1 MCFSANVSYGAG
13 ALLIAT
19 GAVTTLGNSSKQQR
33 MIAAIPFLFGVQ
45 QIAEGLVWQ
54 ALRGQMS
61 PAIQQLGIMLFVTF
75 ALVVW
80 PSWLPWSLYHIEKSD
95 SRKRILKFTG
105 VMGLGVS
112 LLAVS
117 ILYGID
123 VQAYPVGHSIGYAFP
138 NIKKSWPDSLDFLLY
153 DIPTLLPFF
162 VSSLRTVKKAGY
174 LVFASMILAQII
186 NRETTTSVWCFF
198 AAIISLYIAVNILWL
213 QKGQIT

>member
-19 GAVTTLGNSSKQQR
+19 GAITTLGNSSKQQR

-45 QIAEGLVWQ
+45 QVAEGLVWQ
-54 ALRGQMS
+54 GLEGQLS
-61 PAIQQLGIMLFVTF
+61 PSLKQAGILFFIFF
-75 ALVVW
+75 ALVAW
-80 PSWLPWSLYHIEKSD
+80 PSWLPWSLYHIEKIH
-95 SRKRILKFTG
+95 SRKRILK
-105 VMGLGVS
+105 VISMMGLGVS
-112 LLAVS
+112 ILAVS
-117 ILYGID
+117 VLYGID
-123 VQAYPVGHSIGYAFP
+123 VQAYPVGHSLSYAFP
-138 NIKKSWPDSLDFLLY
+138 NVRKIWPDSIDLLLY

-174 LVFASMILAQII
+174 LVFASMILAHII
-186 NRETTTSVWCFF
+186 NHETTASVWCFF